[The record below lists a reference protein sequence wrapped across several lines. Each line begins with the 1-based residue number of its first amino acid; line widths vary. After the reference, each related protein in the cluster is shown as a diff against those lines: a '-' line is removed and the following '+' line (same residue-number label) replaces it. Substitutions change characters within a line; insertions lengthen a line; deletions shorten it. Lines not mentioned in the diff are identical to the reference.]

1 MSHITLGA
9 VDLRNHGSF
18 NNVLIDPVETG
29 NLYTVILDI
38 SILSISD
45 SLGGSALIYGS
56 EKKQPKTA
64 IYCRKVS
71 RVA

>member
-9 VDLRNHGSF
+9 VDLRNNGSF

-45 SLGGSALIYGS
+45 SLGLTVTLGS
-56 EKKQPKTA
+56 Q
-64 IYCRKVS
+64 VS
-71 RVA
+71 Q

>member
-1 MSHITLGA
+1 MSHIALGA
-9 VDLRNHGSF
+9 VDLRNNGSF

-45 SLGGSALIYGS
+45 YLGLTVTLGN
-56 EKKQPKTA
+56 Q
-64 IYCRKVS
+64 VS
-71 RVA
+71 Q